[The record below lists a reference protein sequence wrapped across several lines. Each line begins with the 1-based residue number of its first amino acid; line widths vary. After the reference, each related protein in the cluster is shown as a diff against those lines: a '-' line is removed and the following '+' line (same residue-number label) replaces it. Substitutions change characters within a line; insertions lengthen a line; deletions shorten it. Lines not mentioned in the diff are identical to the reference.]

1 MFCYLP
7 AEKCSVV
14 IDHQGNHYIGI
25 TYVVIEFIFQKC
37 GVVLV
42 KLIDNL
48 FVLTRVR
55 GCYGL

>member
-1 MFCYLP
+1 M
-7 AEKCSVV
+7 V